1 MNDDK
6 RRLISEKNQI
16 EKELEIEKRIYAK
29 ALDAF
34 NISSITESPET
45 MNRSYDL
52 LFILDVTQ
60 SNCQSIFDE
69 AEDLAFEYNISN
81 RKKKISYSCIV
92 YPESGQPYFRDF
104 TEEIEIYETKW
115 KCSQKRVFLV
125 TFLYYLNSLTISFSS
140 MCTFNTFQESTIKLK
155 CLIIYSGQVEC

>member
-69 AEDLAFEYNISN
+69 AEDLNTIYLIV
-81 RKKKISYSCIV
+81 KKKFHIHALYIQSLVSLIFEISLKKSKSMKPNGNV
-92 YPESGQPYFRDF
+92 LKKGYF
-104 TEEIEIYETKW
+104 
-115 KCSQKRVFLV
+115 
-125 TFLYYLNSLTISFSS
+125 
-140 MCTFNTFQESTIKLK
+140 
-155 CLIIYSGQVEC
+155 